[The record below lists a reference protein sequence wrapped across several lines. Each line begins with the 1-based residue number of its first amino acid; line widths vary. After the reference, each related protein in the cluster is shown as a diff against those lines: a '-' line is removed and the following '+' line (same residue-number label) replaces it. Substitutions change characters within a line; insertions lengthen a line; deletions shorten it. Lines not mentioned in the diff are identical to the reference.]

1 MQRRNDA
8 TDKPSNRQTV
18 KPSNL
23 SGAYRIVRGGMYD
36 VVNAPRGTGRR
47 AKVPGLKIAA
57 KTGTAEYGSRANRR
71 KHTWMIAF
79 APFDNPTIALAIL
92 IEDGDSGGRTVAPL
106 IRSALAY
113 YFGLPDPG
121 DEPEGPESPEG
132 PEGPE
137 SPEGVEGPDLAT

>member
-1 MQRRNDA
+1 
-8 TDKPSNRQTV
+8 
-18 KPSNL
+18 
-23 SGAYRIVRGGMYD
+23 MYD

-106 IRSALAY
+106 IRAALAY
-113 YFGLPDPG
+113 WFGLPDPG
-121 DEPEGPESPEG
+121 DEAAPEEPEMPEEPEGQEAVNQEPRTRSQEP
-132 PEGPE
+132 
-137 SPEGVEGPDLAT
+137 

>member
-1 MQRRNDA
+1 
-8 TDKPSNRQTV
+8 
-18 KPSNL
+18 
-23 SGAYRIVRGGMYD
+23 MYD

-47 AKVPGLKIAA
+47 AKVPGLEIAA
-57 KTGTAEYGSRANRR
+57 KTGTAEYGSRSNRR

-79 APFDNPTIALAIL
+79 APFDNPTIALAIV

-121 DEPEGPESPEG
+121 DEPESLES

-137 SPEGVEGPDLAT
+137 SPESPAPERTDGATTQRRNDATMQRCNDPRGTA

>member
-1 MQRRNDA
+1 
-8 TDKPSNRQTV
+8 
-18 KPSNL
+18 
-23 SGAYRIVRGGMYD
+23 MYD

-106 IRSALAY
+106 IRSALAH

-121 DEPEGPESPEG
+121 DEPEGPEI
-132 PEGPE
+132 PE
-137 SPEGVEGPDLAT
+137 SPAPERINEQTTQRRNDATMQRCNEPGGAV